1 MKAAFPYRY
10 ILELRTFE
18 YGCLV
23 GLNIKV
29 RSGTDEQPFSDKP
42 PLVRCEMRN
51 KLGLIILGDKELLRL
66 FT

>member
-1 MKAAFPYRY
+1 MKTAFPYRY
-10 ILELRTFE
+10 ILGLPTFE

-29 RSGTDEQPFSDKP
+29 RRGTDDQPFSDKL
-42 PLVRCEMRN
+42 PLVRCELRN
-51 KLGLIILGDKELLRL
+51 NLGLIILGDKELLRL